1 LSSVAISNNEAD
13 AHKLLME
20 PVPISFYNVVRVN
33 KPAARATGTP
43 QGVCMKFFLQ
53 LNNNEPIAFETR
65 DAFDEALIEMA
76 GKGWVREW
84 QDSGDGWRRMY
95 KRVWR

>member
-1 LSSVAISNNEAD
+1 
-13 AHKLLME
+13 
-20 PVPISFYNVVRVN
+20 
-33 KPAARATGTP
+33 
-43 QGVCMKFFLQ
+43 MKFFLQ
-53 LNNNEPIAFETR
+53 LNDNEPIAFETR
-65 DAFDEALIEMA
+65 EAFDEAIIAMA